1 MSSIMRTSA
10 IIAVLLLCSSFSIG
24 KEAAEPDYA
33 KIEAQVK
40 ATYAQITKAAESV
53 DAERLFRFVLD
64 NDKGALIRN
73 GRITLTCQE
82 AFYNYK
88 RNIVGI
94 QRVSYKMDREYVTV
108 VSPETAVMVAEG
120 SFEATT
126 TEGNTFGAPFAQTVI
141 FVLRD
146 NQWKV
151 LHSHTSSPNAR
162 Q

>member
-1 MSSIMRTSA
+1 MISIMRASA
-10 IIAVLLLCSSFSIG
+10 IVTALLFCSSFSGG
-24 KEAAEPDYA
+24 KDAAEPDYA
-33 KIEAQVK
+33 KIEEQVK
-40 ATYAQITKAAESV
+40 DTYAQITKAAESA
-53 DAERLFRFVLD
+53 DAERLFSFVLD

-73 GRITLTCQE
+73 GRIVLTRQE
-82 AFYNYK
+82 AFDNYK
-88 RNIVGI
+88 RNAVGI
-94 QRVSYKMDREYVTV
+94 QKVIYKMEREYVTV

-126 TEGNTFGAPFAQTVI
+126 TEGNSFGAPFAQTVV

-151 LHSHTSSPNAR
+151 LHSHTSSPTVG